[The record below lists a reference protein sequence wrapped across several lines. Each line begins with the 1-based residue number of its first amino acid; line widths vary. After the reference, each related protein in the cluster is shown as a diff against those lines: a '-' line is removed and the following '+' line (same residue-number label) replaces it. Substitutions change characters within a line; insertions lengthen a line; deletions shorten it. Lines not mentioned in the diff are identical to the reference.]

1 MLNRRTNEAR
11 IIKYIKENY
20 KVLTRGEMLKELVK
34 NTNFS
39 YKKAVRVY
47 DDIQAEMES
56 KSYKYKNR
64 DRETFK
70 FDTSNLWRKNE

>member
-20 KVLTRGEMLKELVK
+20 KVLTRGEMLKELVE

-56 KSYKYKNR
+56 NKYKNK

-70 FDTSNLWRKNE
+70 FDTSKLWRKNE